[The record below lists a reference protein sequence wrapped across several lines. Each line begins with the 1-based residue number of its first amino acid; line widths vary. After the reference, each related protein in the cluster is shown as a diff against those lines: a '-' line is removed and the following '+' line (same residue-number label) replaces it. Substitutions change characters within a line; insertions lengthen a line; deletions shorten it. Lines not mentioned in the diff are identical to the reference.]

1 MIIHS
6 CQIGYQIRFE
16 SSGRGNKLKFVTEG
30 ILIKQIQSDPL
41 FQQYSIVIMDEVHER
56 HITTDVLLG
65 MVKLIAL
72 KRNNF
77 RVVIMSATMNP
88 QQFIDF
94 FERPVEGLENHLSV
108 NVIQVPGRTYPVTS
122 GDR

>member
-1 MIIHS
+1 MFVHS

-41 FQQYSIVIMDEVHER
+41 FQQYSVVIMDEVHER

-65 MVKLIAL
+65 MIKLIAL
-72 KRNNF
+72 KRNDF

-94 FERPVEGLENHLSV
+94 FEKNIVNKVIHPDSENNPDFVL
-108 NVIQVPGRTYPVTS
+108 P
-122 GDR
+122 